1 MKKFISLKLIEGA
14 GFFLISLLCF
24 CYSLFGSNFA
34 EYHVNLP
41 FLNFPVFIG
50 EIVLGFCL
58 LILFVRCRK
67 SQLDTWESWQT
78 IVWVY
83 GGWVV
88 LKALLG
94 YAAYGPLAFR
104 NAALFYYPLFAV
116 LAYQFYRR
124 GWFTKYLLFV
134 LLIAFMVVK
143 KTINFSPYYLY
154 TSFIIFIILTLKLR
168 LIWLRMVFFVLIFIL
183 FPSSEFFR
191 DAKSNIVGSI
201 AAFFYL
207 GSFLIVTFGKI
218 GKKQA
223 LLYLPI
229 VSLVIAFGLLR
240 FSGKNQIEALTSPK
254 NLWKQFQ
261 EDDRIIQEKK
271 KTFKPKPLSY
281 GLYNPDKVSLSDNV
295 FLKVNPAGA
304 KSLRIENA
312 KDFNEKKVKGIINY
326 NIEINRISIIRAIR
340 DARENLY
347 PVFKEGIDD
356 VVFQKKAM
364 DRLLN
369 VADQAT
375 QASVDALEEKRSK
388 MMTKALDFLKQLKS
402 HPMPLGDAKNML
414 NDITNLSPED
424 TFIKNLIN
432 DVMHTIYSQKDID
445 FKAYRKYCDE
455 KNETR
460 TTSLS
465 TLSTP
470 QITNPDH
477 SLRSAGTNISDK
489 DITFKIKD
497 KAELSVFAPPKY
509 GGAAPDSTQEAPP
522 KWEAKTETLSHPAI
536 VQRVSSADVSVK
548 EVTRTTKNN
557 VQSVSKPMPG
567 SEAKAE
573 TLSHPA
579 IVQRVSSADVS
590 AKEVTRTTKNNV
602 QSVSEPRPGSEAK
615 ANMLNNHAMTQRF
628 PTGENAALSQRGRA
642 DKAREIDSPLQESK
656 PKKSEAEANTFS
668 NDAII
673 QRAKDMVEHLEDG
686 ESKPQSTVSKRA
698 LNEEYGNMLFR
709 LFIWRDMF
717 QEMCQNPSSFL
728 KGISFGKPQRSI
740 SLEILVSA
748 YGEWMRDGWITP
760 HNSYFHVLYRAGLVG
775 LLCLIWFFAFIVK
788 LTKQFVR
795 MKSIVG
801 LMLMSI
807 LVYWMTIANF
817 LVIFELP
824 YYSVPFWCL
833 LGLTTVYAKNLKKA
847 EV

>member
-1 MKKFISLKLIEGA
+1 MDGA

-41 FLNFPVFIG
+41 FLNFPIFIG
-50 EIVLGFCL
+50 EIGLGFCL

-104 NAALFYYPLFAV
+104 NAALFYYPFFAV

-143 KTINFSPYYLY
+143 KTIDFSPYYLY

-168 LIWLRMVFFVLIFIL
+168 LIWLRMVCFVLIFIL

-207 GSFLIVTFGKI
+207 GSFLIVMFGKI

-229 VSLVIAFGLLR
+229 VSLVIVFGLLR

-261 EDDRIIQEKK
+261 EDDRIIYEKK
-271 KTFKPKPLSY
+271 KTFKPKLLSY

-295 FLKVNPAGA
+295 FLKVNPAGS

-312 KDFNEKKVKGIINY
+312 KDFNEKKVKDIINY
-326 NIEINRISIIRAIR
+326 NIETNRISIIRAIR

-347 PVFKEGIDD
+347 PIFKERLDD
-356 VVFQKKAM
+356 AVFQKEAM
-364 DRLLN
+364 DGLLN

-375 QASVDALEEKRSK
+375 QASVDALEEKRSE
-388 MMTKALDFLKQLKS
+388 MTTKALDFLKQLKS

-414 NDITNLSPED
+414 SDITKLSPED
-424 TFIKNLIN
+424 TFVKNLIN
-432 DVMHTIYSQKDID
+432 DVMHTIYNQKDIC

-455 KNETR
+455 KNAAK

-465 TLSTP
+465 TL
-470 QITNPDH
+470 QITSPGH
-477 SLRSAGTNISDK
+477 SLRSSGINISDK
-489 DITFKIKD
+489 DTAFKIKD
-497 KAELSVFAPPKY
+497 NAGSSVFAPPKY
-509 GGAAPDSTQEAPP
+509 GGATPDSTQEAPP

-548 EVTRTTKNN
+548 EMTRTTKNN
-557 VQSVSKPMPG
+557 VQSVPEPIPG
-567 SEAKAE
+567 
-573 TLSHPA
+573 P
-579 IVQRVSSADVS
+579 
-590 AKEVTRTTKNNV
+590 
-602 QSVSEPRPGSEAK
+602 EAK
-615 ANMLNNHAMTQRF
+615 ANILNNHAMTQRF

-642 DKAREIDSPLQESK
+642 YEARDIDSLLQESK
-656 PKKSEAEANTFS
+656 LQKSEAEANTFS

-673 QRAKDMVEHLEDG
+673 QRAKDMAEHLGDG
-686 ESKPQSTVSKRA
+686 KSKPQSTVSKRA
-698 LNEEYGNMLFR
+698 LNEEFGNMLFR

-717 QEMCQNPSSFL
+717 QEMCQKPLSFL
-728 KGISFGKPQRSI
+728 MGFSFGKPQRSI

-748 YGEWMRDGWITP
+748 YGEWMRDGWIAP

-801 LMLMSI
+801 IMLMSI

-824 YYSVPFWCL
+824 YHSIPFWCL
-833 LGLTTVYAKNLKKA
+833 LGLTTVYAKNLRKV